1 MNILIFLFYEKIR
14 DFLIKLSVNYGIVGV
29 SVLVGVTDG
38 VSVGVGV
45 TVGSGVLSIYELPS
59 PYTTISQSVFP
70 LEGALEI
77 FGLNET

>member
-14 DFLIKLSVNYGIVGV
+14 DFLIKLSVNYGI
-29 SVLVGVTDG
+29 
-38 VSVGVGV
+38 VGVGV

-70 LEGALEI
+70 LEGVLEI